1 MKQKSK
7 LNKIALIKPELIAR
21 MLALCDGEDDEIA
34 IMATVAGELYDNV
47 DGFDWVGF
55 YWVIRIDLSKIG
67 PYQGWYG
74 CFVIPFARGVCGAA
88 ARDQKIKT
96 VDDVKNF
103 EGYISRSGSAQ
114 SELVI
119 RCSG

>member
-55 YWVIRIDLSKIG
+55 Y
-67 PYQGWYG
+67 
-74 CFVIPFARGVCGAA
+74 
-88 ARDQKIKT
+88 
-96 VDDVKNF
+96 
-103 EGYISRSGSAQ
+103 
-114 SELVI
+114 
-119 RCSG
+119 